1 MAYEFDAKH
10 GRLSDYWRVLMDR
23 TDVSAGSVSDM
34 GIALLIFNRTTVPR
48 TDKRMEEAGCSKEV
62 PVDDMGPWAL
72 LFSDVLALGFL
83 GINSSKY
90 PFINGELVNR
100 YATT

>member
-1 MAYEFDAKH
+1 
-10 GRLSDYWRVLMDR
+10 MDR

-62 PVDDMGPWAL
+62 PVDDMGP
-72 LFSDVLALGFL
+72 
-83 GINSSKY
+83 
-90 PFINGELVNR
+90 
-100 YATT
+100 